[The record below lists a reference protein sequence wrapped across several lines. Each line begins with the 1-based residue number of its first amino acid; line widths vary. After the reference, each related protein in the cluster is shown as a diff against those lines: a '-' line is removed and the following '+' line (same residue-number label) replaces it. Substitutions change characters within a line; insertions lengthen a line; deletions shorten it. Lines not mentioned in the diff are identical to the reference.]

1 MSLRECI
8 VNAKAEGT
16 ITDKQATDMLN
27 IYEGLFNSYAKTMGP
42 GAASKQAGR
51 DTFKA
56 TEKNVYEKKRK
67 KLLQAKAWQQ
77 ISLNMNQYKDR
88 LGRENMFAA
97 ALAHFEQDRMSKFS
111 SITQRE
117 AAIKGL
123 AYSEIP
129 QILSTYRR
137 NLLGEVREKATFE
150 DLTKE
155 IFGTSTKN
163 QSAKEMAEAWKKV
176 SEYLRKKFNR
186 AGGNIPYRPDW
197 GLPQRHNAAKIVK
210 AGYNKWRDDIID
222 KLDLEKMVDEQTGL
236 PFIRDAGRL
245 ELALREVYETIKTEG
260 ANKAKPGQSTVGKSL
275 SNRMQDHRFLAFK
288 NGQQWFEYQKQYGD
302 ANVFDT
308 MISHIE
314 NMSRDIALLEIL
326 GPNPGAT
333 VSFIKDTLTNRAKL
347 TANEKLKSK
356 ARKTNANIDEL
367 YSAVTGKNNAPID
380 GFFAS
385 TFAGLR
391 QVIQSAQLGS
401 TAIAALTDINFNRM
415 ARQFTGLPQTKV
427 LQQYLEQLNP
437 LNAKERGELAI
448 SSGLIAEG
456 WTSLAA
462 GQMRFV
468 GDMSGPEIT
477 RRISDFVMRASLLSP
492 LTTAG
497 RWAFGMEF
505 MGTVGRNASKKFN
518 ELDPAFR
525 NTMQRYNLNESQW
538 DIIRSTKPYD
548 EQGAKF
554 IRPSDL
560 ASRTDLDE
568 GLRENISQRF
578 LEMINTETEFAVPSN
593 SLRGRTFLTGDAR
606 PGTFRGEMARSF
618 AMYKNFGVTLYNT
631 HIMRGFNM
639 PTAGTKG
646 AYFANLIISTTLMGA
661 LALQLREIA
670 KGRDPRDMF
679 NDTEETIKFWTA
691 ALLQGGGLG
700 IFGDFLASGT
710 NRYGGGFAETLAGP
724 VVSFGQDLYNLTG
737 GNLVDAATGT
747 DPKVASDL
755 VKFTQRYLP
764 GSSLWYSRL
773 ALERKIWDQLQLMTD
788 PKAQQ
793 KFRRVERK
801 YLRDYGQTY
810 WWGPGDTAP
819 KRKPRLE
826 NIFGN

>member
-16 ITDKQATDMLN
+16 MTHKQATDMLN
-27 IYEGLFNSYAKTMGP
+27 IYDGLFDSYSKTMGP
-42 GAASKQAGR
+42 GAATKQAGR

-77 ISLNMNQYKDR
+77 ISLNQNQYRDR

-97 ALAHFEQDRMSKFS
+97 ALAHFEQDGMSKFS
-111 SITQRE
+111 SIVQRE
-117 AAIKGL
+117 KAIKGL
-123 AYSEIP
+123 AYSEFS
-129 QILSTYRR
+129 QVLSTFRR
-137 NLLGEVREKATFE
+137 NVIGQVREKATFE

-155 IFGTSTKN
+155 IFGTSTN
-163 QSAKEMAEAWKKV
+163 NRSAAEMAKAWKTV
-176 SEYLRKKFNR
+176 AEYLRKKFNR
-186 AGGNIPYRPDW
+186 AGGNIPLRPDW
-197 GLPQRHNAAKIVK
+197 GLPQRHNAAKIIK

-260 ANKAKPGQSTVGKSL
+260 ANKAKPGRSTVGKSL

-333 VSFIKDTLTNRAKL
+333 VSFMKDTLTNKANL
-347 TANEKLKSK
+347 TANETLKNK
-356 ARKTNANIDEL
+356 ARKTNLRIDEL
-367 YSAVTGKNNAPID
+367 YSAVTGRNNAPID
-380 GFFAS
+380 GRVAS
-385 TFAGLR
+385 TLAGLR
-391 QVIQSAQLGS
+391 QTLQSAMLGS
-401 TAIAALTDINFNRM
+401 TSIAALTDINFNRM
-415 ARQFTGLPQTKV
+415 ARQFTGLRQTNV
-427 LQQYLEQLNP
+427 MQQYLQQLNP

-456 WTSLAA
+456 WTTLAA

-468 GDMSGPEIT
+468 GDMSGPEVT

-505 MGTVGRNASKKFN
+505 MGTVGRNATKRFN
-518 ELDPAFR
+518 DLDPAFK
-525 NTMQRYNLNESQW
+525 NTMERYGLNESEW
-538 DIIRSTKPYD
+538 DIIRSTTPYD
-548 EQGAKF
+548 EEGAKF
-554 IRPSDL
+554 IRPSDV
-560 ASRTDLDE
+560 AGRTDLDE
-568 GLRENISQRF
+568 GLRERISQRF

-606 PGTFRGEMARSF
+606 PGTLRGELSRSF

-631 HIMRGFNM
+631 HIMRGFNL

-670 KGRDPRDMF
+670 KGRDPRPMTG
-679 NDTEETIKFWTA
+679 DTEETLKFWA
-691 ALLQGGGLG
+691 AAMLQGGGLG

-710 NRYGGGFAETLAGP
+710 NRVGGGFAETLAGP

-737 GNLVDAATGT
+737 KNLVDAATGT

-764 GSSLWYSRL
+764 GSSLWYARL
-773 ALERKIWDQLQLMTD
+773 ALERKVWDQLQLMTD

-810 WWGPGDTAP
+810 WWGQGDTAP
-819 KRKPRLE
+819 TRAPR
-826 NIFGN
+826 FSKAFQ